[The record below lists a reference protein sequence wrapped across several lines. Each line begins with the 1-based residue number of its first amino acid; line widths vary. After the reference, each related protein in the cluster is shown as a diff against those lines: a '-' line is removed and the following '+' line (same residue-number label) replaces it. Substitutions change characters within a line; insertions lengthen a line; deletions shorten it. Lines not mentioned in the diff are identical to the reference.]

1 MHNPH
6 VPPASAI
13 DKPRLSAQAR
23 ILDGEIDMSGNKRVE
38 KTKGD
43 IGGSAPGD
51 GKPAAAPLADEALD
65 RVVGGYIGE
74 TEKNIRPAQRKLPS
88 AS

>member
-1 MHNPH
+1 
-6 VPPASAI
+6 
-13 DKPRLSAQAR
+13 
-23 ILDGEIDMSGNKRVE
+23 MSSNKRVE

-51 GKPAAAPLADEALD
+51 SKPAATPLAEQELD

-74 TEKNIRPAQRKLPS
+74 TEKNIRPAQGKLPS

>member
-1 MHNPH
+1 
-6 VPPASAI
+6 
-13 DKPRLSAQAR
+13 
-23 ILDGEIDMSGNKRVE
+23 MSSNKRVE

-43 IGGSAPGD
+43 IGGSAPSD
-51 GKPAAAPLADEALD
+51 GKPAVAPLADEALE

-74 TEKNIRPAQRKLPS
+74 TEKNIRPGHGRLPS